1 MYQNDMTNQH
11 DKGTTWILSV
21 LFMFLLPSFSHAQCT
36 FKNTAFKSGEFL
48 SYNLYYNWKFI
59 WVKAGMASMST
70 VESNYEG
77 QSAYR
82 TSLITRGNNKVD
94 EMFVLRDTLL
104 CYSSTELAP
113 LYYRKGAR
121 EGKRYYV
128 DEIFYSYENGKCNVR
143 QHSQHNDGTHTW
155 QKHSYDDCIFDMI
168 SMFVRARSFNPESWK
183 KGYTVDFPIA
193 DGDSRKPA
201 KIRYQGKSNI
211 KADNGIKY
219 RCLQLSY
226 LELEDDGK
234 YKNIVDFY
242 VTDDDN
248 HIPIRLDMFLRFGSA
263 KAFLVGMK
271 GIRNPITS
279 VVK

>member
-1 MYQNDMTNQH
+1 MKHQFSTG
-11 DKGTTWILSV
+11 KTWILSL
-21 LFMFLLPSFSHAQCT
+21 LFMLWLPNISNAQCT
-36 FKNTAFKSGEFL
+36 FRNTAFKSGEFL
-48 SYNLYYNWKFI
+48 TYNLYYNWKFI
-59 WVKAGMASMST
+59 WVKAGLATMST
-70 VESNYEG
+70 VESNYKG
-77 QSAYR
+77 NPAFR
-82 TSLITRGNNKVD
+82 CSLITRGNNKVD

-104 CYSSTELAP
+104 CYSSTEMAP

-155 QKHSYDDCIFDMI
+155 QKHTYDDCIYDMLN
-168 SMFVRARSFNPESWK
+168 MFIRARSFNPDSWN

-193 DGDSRKPA
+193 DGDSRTPA
-201 KIRYQGKSNI
+201 KIKYRGKTNI
-211 KADNGIKY
+211 KADNGKKY

-226 LELEDDGK
+226 LEYDKDDDK
-234 YKNIVDFY
+234 FKNIVDFY
-242 VTDDDN
+242 VTDDEN

-263 KAFLVGMK
+263 KAFLVNIK
-271 GIRNPITS
+271 GERNPITS